1 MSGLIRFFI
10 RKIIARFITFF
21 VILTL
26 TFIIPRL
33 LPGGAF
39 AYLVENPNI
48 PPDLRQVLIKQFG
61 LDKPLLDQYLAFLK
75 QFFTTGNIG
84 ISFSRLQPV
93 STVIFQ
99 ALPWTITLVTT
110 SIIISALIG
119 MLLGLYSAYRRGGYF
134 DTISVAISMIIRSMP
149 GFWLG
154 MVLLIIFGYYLGWA
168 PLFGVY
174 TYGYQYSNILDY
186 IGDVLYHLRLP
197 MITLIILSIP
207 EYLILTRNSVIN
219 ILGEDFIMV
228 AQAKGL
234 TDREILIKHVFRP
247 ASLPILTA
255 LTIDVGFSIS
265 GAMLIERVFSIPGVG
280 RLAYDAV
287 YMQDYPLL
295 LGVVIYT
302 SALTLILV
310 TIIEI
315 MYSFIDPRVRLE

>member
-1 MSGLIRFFI
+1 
-10 RKIIARFITFF
+10 
-21 VILTL
+21 
-26 TFIIPRL
+26 
-33 LPGGAF
+33 
-39 AYLVENPNI
+39 
-48 PPDLRQVLIKQFG
+48 
-61 LDKPLLDQYLAFLK
+61 
-75 QFFTTGNIG
+75 
-84 ISFSRLQPV
+84 
-93 STVIFQ
+93 
-99 ALPWTITLVTT
+99 
-110 SIIISALIG
+110 

-207 EYLILTRNSVIN
+207 EYLILMRNSVIN

-280 RLAYDAV
+280 RLVYDAV

-310 TIIEI
+310 TIVEI
-315 MYSFIDPRVRLE
+315 MYSFIDPRMRLE